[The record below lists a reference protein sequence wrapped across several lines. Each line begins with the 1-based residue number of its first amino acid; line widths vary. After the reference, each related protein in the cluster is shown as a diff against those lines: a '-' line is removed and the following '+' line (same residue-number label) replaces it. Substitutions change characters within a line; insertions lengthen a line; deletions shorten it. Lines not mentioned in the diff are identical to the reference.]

1 MTLSLPLRLNLI
13 NLGFITAIAL
23 TLVTVGGGM
32 LYKQEKLN
40 ANTRAMFAANELAK
54 RAERL
59 LNLQMQLKEFQGF
72 EEQCLEIIKGDSLL
86 EAAALFDVAGIPL
99 YQSNDQNFSQLKDT
113 ILHGFNTVTTI
124 QNPPYWFVIHPVR
137 LSIDKIEGY
146 AVVKIDYKRF
156 ISEVIKPIAL
166 LALISM
172 LFSLISVA
180 IQQVLFRVNIGRPLV
195 NLVRTADTINSVDPD
210 RVTMLKQLSSDDDIG
225 HIYGALFRLMN
236 RLHETKNK
244 LVEQN
249 RELDNIVK
257 TRTEQLECTN
267 KQLAEDIEHRKKLE
281 QELTIM
287 AGTDYLTGLPNRA
300 SLDIRL
306 KKILEKATVERLKV
320 AVLFID
326 LDYFKT
332 INDTLGHQTGDKLLI
347 EVSHRLVS
355 IVRRSDTVAR
365 LGGDEFLIILPGVN
379 SAQDVNIVANKII
392 TSLEKPFSVDGNNL
406 YVGSSIGISISP
418 DDSTDAQVLMKNA
431 DTAMYNAKNCGRN
444 NFQFFNTT
452 MLQTVQKRLTI
463 ETQLRSALENNEFE
477 LHYQPIFQTDT
488 IQMVGLEALLR
499 WRTSDGTLIP
509 PDKFIGIAEDIGLII
524 PIGAWVLQEACRQM
538 VKWDKENIN
547 AGKISVNLSAR
558 QLSDPE
564 LLNMVTDTLNHTMLS
579 PTRLVFEI
587 TESTLMRKPDEA
599 VKVLNKFKEMGIK
612 LAIDDFGTGYSSFAY
627 LKHLSVH
634 QLKIDRS
641 FISNI
646 TDDSSDAKITATII
660 TLAHGLELG
669 VVAEGVETKKQLEI
683 LQQYSCDEVQGYL
696 FSRPLN
702 AEGITRFMSQSIQL

>member
-23 TLVTVGGGM
+23 TLITVGGGM

-40 ANTRAMFAANELAK
+40 ATTRAMFAANELAK

-72 EEQCLEIIKGDSLL
+72 EDQCLEIIKNDSLL
-86 EAAALFDVAGIPL
+86 EAAALFDVAGIQL

-124 QNPPYWFVIHPVR
+124 QNPPSWFVIHPVR

-146 AVVKIDYKRF
+146 AVVRIDYKRF
-156 ISEVIKPIAL
+156 ISEVLKPIAL

-172 LFSLISVA
+172 VFSMISVA
-180 IQQVLFRVNIGRPLV
+180 IQQALFRVNIGRPLV
-195 NLVRTADTINSVDPD
+195 KLVRTADNLNSDDPD

-225 HIYGALFRLMN
+225 RIYGALFRLMN

-244 LVEQN
+244 LVVQN

-267 KQLAEDIEHRKKLE
+267 KRLAEDIEHRKKLE
-281 QELTIM
+281 EELTIM

-300 SLDIRL
+300 SLDMRL
-306 KKILEKATVERLKV
+306 KKILEKATIDGLKV

-326 LDYFKT
+326 LDYFKM
-332 INDTLGHQTGDKLLI
+332 INDTLGHPTGDKLLI

-355 IVRRSDTVAR
+355 VVRRSDIVAR
-365 LGGDEFLIILPGVN
+365 LGGDEFLIILPNVD
-379 SAQDVNIVANKII
+379 SPQDVSIVANKII
-392 TSLEKPFSVDGNNL
+392 TSLKKPFSVDDNNL
-406 YVGSSIGISISP
+406 YVGSSIGISVSP
-418 DDSTDAQVLMKNA
+418 DDSTNAQVLMKNA
-431 DTAMYNAKNCGRN
+431 DTAMYNAKNSGRN
-444 NFQFFNTT
+444 NFQFFNST

-488 IQMVGLEALLR
+488 MQMVGLEALLR
-499 WRTSDGTLIP
+499 WRTSDGTLIS

-538 VKWDKENIN
+538 VKWDKENIKTK
-547 AGKISVNLSAR
+547 KISVNLSAR
-558 QLSDPE
+558 QFSDSE
-564 LLNMVTDTLNHTMLS
+564 LLDMVTDTLNHTMFS

-599 VKVLNKFKEMGIK
+599 VKVLNKFKELGIK

-627 LKHLSVH
+627 LKHLPVH

-646 TDDSSDAKITATII
+646 TDDSSDAKITSTII

-696 FSRPLN
+696 FSRPLDT
-702 AEGITRFMSQSIQL
+702 EGITRFMSQSQVL